1 MAQSEMAL
9 RLASIKPLCGGN
21 TLADIQVHDQGNEP
35 KVSDEIFVGTVYLTA
50 GNDNLEVPV
59 Q

>member
-1 MAQSEMAL
+1 MAL